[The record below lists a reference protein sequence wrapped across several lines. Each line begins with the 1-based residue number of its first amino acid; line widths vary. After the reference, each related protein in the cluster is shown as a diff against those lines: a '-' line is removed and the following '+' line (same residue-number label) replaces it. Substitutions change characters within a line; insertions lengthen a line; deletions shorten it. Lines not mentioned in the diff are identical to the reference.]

1 MKNYICIS
9 FISIFFLG
17 FSQENLN
24 VAPSVVTGCSASLQ
38 GYSMVS
44 LKSDFTLGE
53 IAIETISSE
62 DFMLTQGFHQ
72 PSLGIIS
79 ITENPHS
86 RISIYPNPTT
96 DFLNLELI
104 EFNDEYVLVN
114 ILDLSGKKI
123 YAELVATNAGKHQI
137 NTTFL
142 NLGSYLLEI
151 VGEKQKDIFKIQKLK

>member
-1 MKNYICIS
+1 LS
-9 FISIFFLG
+9 
-17 FSQENLN
+17 FSQENIN
-24 VAPSVVTGCSASLQ
+24 IAPSVVTGCGASLQ
-38 GYSMVS
+38 GYSMIS

-72 PSLGIIS
+72 PGLGIIS
-79 ITENPHS
+79 LTEDPHS

-96 DFLNLELI
+96 DLLNLELM
-104 EFNDEYVLVN
+104 EFNDEYVSVN
-114 ILDLSGKKI
+114 ILDLSGKKV
-123 YAELVATNAGKHQI
+123 YAERVSTNVKKHQI
-137 NTTFL
+137 NTSFL

>member
-1 MKNYICIS
+1 MKNYIYIS
-9 FISIFFLG
+9 FFSIIFLG
-17 FSQENLN
+17 FSQENIN
-24 VAPSVVTGCSASLQ
+24 IAPSVVTGCSASLQ
-38 GYSMVS
+38 GYSMLS

-79 ITENPHS
+79 LTEDPYS

-123 YAELVATNAGKHQI
+123 YAELVATNEKKHQI
-137 NTTFL
+137 NTSFL

-151 VGEKQKDIFKIQKLK
+151 VGEKQKDVFRIQKLK

>member
-9 FISIFFLG
+9 FISVFFLG

-24 VAPSVVTGCSASLQ
+24 VAPYVVTGCGASLQ

-104 EFNDEYVLVN
+104 EFNDEY
-114 ILDLSGKKI
+114 
-123 YAELVATNAGKHQI
+123 E
-137 NTTFL
+137 
-142 NLGSYLLEI
+142 
-151 VGEKQKDIFKIQKLK
+151 